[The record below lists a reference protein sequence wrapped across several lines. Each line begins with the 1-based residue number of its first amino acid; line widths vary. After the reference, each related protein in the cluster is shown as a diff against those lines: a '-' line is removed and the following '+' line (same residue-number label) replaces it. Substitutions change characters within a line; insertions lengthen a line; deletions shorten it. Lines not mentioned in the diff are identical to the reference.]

1 LRIAQGLLLGVA
13 LALGVHISFKDH
25 FKHDRLSSI
34 KLLISFSVACALAYL
49 VFYGVENVYLASSIS
64 WLLQTCVMLAG
75 IALTW
80 IQPKTLKSQS
90 SQNNDNNPESWN
102 NR

>member
-1 LRIAQGLLLGVA
+1 LTLIGGWTIAGVLSVLPLMIFSLIRTETPEIPLSLRIAQGLLLGIA

-49 VFYGVENVYLASSIS
+49 VFYGVENV
-64 WLLQTCVMLAG
+64 
-75 IALTW
+75 
-80 IQPKTLKSQS
+80 
-90 SQNNDNNPESWN
+90 
-102 NR
+102 